1 MKKIILSLFL
11 IISVF
16 CFGNTN
22 HINYIR
28 NNNPKLSENE
38 AKELYEILN
47 SKSKKYNVDINLVL
61 AVASVESKFRH
72 TATSSAGAYGIM
84 QIMPKTAEHYNLD
97 RKKID
102 ENIEAGVKHLRDSI
116 DIFGNNDYAIA
127 SYNAGISR
135 IKNTNYRNIP
145 ETRYYVAKVSQE
157 LKKLGSGMVAK
168 NGETMLEKYK
178 KGEAEIKKL
187 KQEIAF
193 LRGENEQLKEGN
205 IDLNNNTEDIELK
218 ENLQE
223 ESEKIEQQEEKRQGL
238 GFKMGGLSFDLNN

>member
-1 MKKIILSLFL
+1 MKKIILSLF
-11 IISVF
+11 IILSILS
-16 CFGNTN
+16 FGNSN

-28 NNNPKLSENE
+28 NNNPKLTEEE
-38 AKELYEILN
+38 AKKLYEILEN
-47 SKSKKYNVDINLVL
+47 NSKKYNVDINLVL

-84 QIMPKTAEHYNLD
+84 QIMPKTAEHYKVD

-102 ENIEAGVKHLRDSI
+102 ENIEAGVKHLRDNI
-116 DIFGNNDYAIA
+116 DIFGNNDYAVA

-145 ETRYYVAKVSQE
+145 ETRYYVAKVKQE
-157 LKKLGSGMVAK
+157 MKKLGGNIIAK
-168 NGETMLEKYK
+168 NNETMLEKYK

-205 IDLNNNTEDIELK
+205 IDLN
-218 ENLQE
+218 
-223 ESEKIEQQEEKRQGL
+223 SEKIDDIDKQNVEEIQEEIEIQEEKKKSV

>member
-1 MKKIILSLFL
+1 MKKIILSLF
-11 IISVF
+11 IILSILS
-16 CFGNTN
+16 FGNSN

-28 NNNPKLSENE
+28 NNNPKLTEEE
-38 AKELYEILN
+38 AEKLYEILEN
-47 SKSKKYNVDINLVL
+47 NSKKYNVDINLVL

-84 QIMPKTAEHYNLD
+84 QIMPKTAEHYKVD
-97 RKKID
+97 RNKID

-116 DIFGNNDYAIA
+116 DIFGNNDYAVA

-135 IKNTNYRNIP
+135 VKNSNYRNIP
-145 ETRYYVAKVSQE
+145 ETRYYVAKVRQE
-157 LKKLGSGMVAK
+157 MKKLGGNIIAK
-168 NGETMLEKYK
+168 NNETMLEKYK
-178 KGEAEIKKL
+178 KGEVEIKKL

-205 IDLNNNTEDIELK
+205 IDLN
-218 ENLQE
+218 
-223 ESEKIEQQEEKRQGL
+223 SEKIDDIDKQNVEEIQEEIEIQEEKKKSL

>member
-1 MKKIILSLFL
+1 MKKIILSLF
-11 IISVF
+11 IILSILS
-16 CFGNTN
+16 FGNTN

-72 TATSSAGAYGIM
+72 TATSNAGAYGIM
-84 QIMPKTAEHYNLD
+84 QIMPKTAEHYKVD
-97 RKKID
+97 IKKID

-116 DIFGNNDYAIA
+116 DIFGNNDYAVA

-135 IKNTNYRNIP
+135 VKNSNYRNIP
-145 ETRYYVAKVSQE
+145 ETRYYVAKVKQE
-157 LKKLGSGMVAK
+157 MKKLGGNIIAK
-168 NGETMLEKYK
+168 NNETMLEKYK

-205 IDLNNNTEDIELK
+205 IELNSGKIDDIDK
-218 ENLQE
+218 QNVE
-223 ESEKIEQQEEKRQGL
+223 EIPEEIEIQEEKKKSL
-238 GFKMGGLSFDLNN
+238 GFKMGGLSFDLNK

>member
-11 IISVF
+11 IILVF
-16 CFGNTN
+16 CFGNSN

-28 NNNPKLSENE
+28 NNNPKLTEEE
-38 AKELYEILN
+38 AEKLYEILEN
-47 SKSKKYNVDINLVL
+47 NSKKYNVDINLVL

-84 QIMPKTAEHYNLD
+84 QIMPKTAEHYKVD

-116 DIFGNNDYAIA
+116 DIFGNNDYAVA

-135 IKNTNYRNIP
+135 VKNSNYRNIP
-145 ETRYYVAKVSQE
+145 ETRYYVAKVRQE
-157 LKKLGSGMVAK
+157 MKKLGGNIIAK
-168 NGETMLEKYK
+168 NNETMLEKYK
-178 KGEAEIKKL
+178 KGEVEIKKL

-205 IDLNNNTEDIELK
+205 IDLN
-218 ENLQE
+218 
-223 ESEKIEQQEEKRQGL
+223 SEKIDDIDKQNVEEIQEEIEIQEEKKKSL

>member
-1 MKKIILSLFL
+1 MKKIILSLF
-11 IISVF
+11 IILSILS
-16 CFGNTN
+16 FGNSN

-28 NNNPKLSENE
+28 NNNPKLTEEE
-38 AKELYEILN
+38 AEKLYEILEN
-47 SKSKKYNVDINLVL
+47 NSKKYNVDINLVL

-84 QIMPKTAEHYNLD
+84 QIMPKTAEHYKVD

-116 DIFGNNDYAIA
+116 NIFGNNDYAVA

-135 IKNTNYRNIP
+135 VKNSNYRNIP
-145 ETRYYVAKVSQE
+145 ETRYYVAKVRQE
-157 LKKLGSGMVAK
+157 MKKLGGNIIAK
-168 NGETMLEKYK
+168 NNETMLEKYK
-178 KGEAEIKKL
+178 KGEVEIKKL

-205 IDLNNNTEDIELK
+205 IDLN
-218 ENLQE
+218 
-223 ESEKIEQQEEKRQGL
+223 SEKIDDIDKQNVEEIQEEIEIQEEKKKSL

>member
-1 MKKIILSLFL
+1 MKKIILSLF
-11 IISVF
+11 IILSILS
-16 CFGNTN
+16 FGNSN

-28 NNNPKLSENE
+28 NNNPKLTEEE
-38 AKELYEILN
+38 AEKLYEILEN
-47 SKSKKYNVDINLVL
+47 NSKKYNVDINLVL

-84 QIMPKTAEHYNLD
+84 QIMPKTAEHYKID

-116 DIFGNNDYAIA
+116 DIFGNNDYAVA

-135 IKNTNYRNIP
+135 VKNSNYRNIP
-145 ETRYYVAKVSQE
+145 ETRYYVAKVRQE
-157 LKKLGSGMVAK
+157 MKKLGGNIIAK
-168 NGETMLEKYK
+168 NNETMLEKYK
-178 KGEAEIKKL
+178 KGEVEIKKL

-205 IDLNNNTEDIELK
+205 IDLN
-218 ENLQE
+218 
-223 ESEKIEQQEEKRQGL
+223 SEKIDDIDKQNIEEIPEEIEAQEEKKKSLR
-238 GFKMGGLSFDLNN
+238 FKMGGLSFDLNN

>member
-16 CFGNTN
+16 CFGNSN

-28 NNNPKLSENE
+28 NNNPKLTEEE
-38 AKELYEILN
+38 AEKLYEILEN
-47 SKSKKYNVDINLVL
+47 NSKKYNVDINLVL

-84 QIMPKTAEHYNLD
+84 QIMPKTAEHYKVD

-116 DIFGNNDYAIA
+116 DIFGNNDYAVA

-135 IKNTNYRNIP
+135 VKNSNYRNIP
-145 ETRYYVAKVSQE
+145 ETRYYVAKVRQE
-157 LKKLGSGMVAK
+157 MKKLGGNIIAK
-168 NGETMLEKYK
+168 NNETMLEKYK
-178 KGEAEIKKL
+178 KGEVEIKKL

-205 IDLNNNTEDIELK
+205 IDLNGEKIDDIDKQNVE
-218 ENLQE
+218 EIQE
-223 ESEKIEQQEEKRQGL
+223 EIEIQEEKKKSL

>member
-1 MKKIILSLFL
+1 MKKIILSLF
-11 IISVF
+11 IILSILS
-16 CFGNTN
+16 FGNSN

-28 NNNPKLSENE
+28 NNNPKLTEEE
-38 AKELYEILN
+38 AEKLYEILEN
-47 SKSKKYNVDINLVL
+47 NSKKYNVDINLVL

-84 QIMPKTAEHYNLD
+84 QIMPKTAEHYKVD

-116 DIFGNNDYAIA
+116 DIFGNNDYAVA

-135 IKNTNYRNIP
+135 VKNSNYRNIP
-145 ETRYYVAKVSQE
+145 ETRYYVAKVRQE
-157 LKKLGSGMVAK
+157 MKKLGGNIIAK
-168 NGETMLEKYK
+168 NNETMLEKYK
-178 KGEAEIKKL
+178 KGEVEIKKL

-205 IDLNNNTEDIELK
+205 IDLN
-218 ENLQE
+218 
-223 ESEKIEQQEEKRQGL
+223 SEKIDDIDKQNVEEIQEEIEIQEEKKKSL

>member
-116 DIFGNNDYAIA
+116 DIFGNNDYAVA

-178 KGEAEIKKL
+178 KGEVEIKKL

-223 ESEKIEQQEEKRQGL
+223 ETEKIEQQEEKRQGL

>member
-1 MKKIILSLFL
+1 MKKIILSLF
-11 IISVF
+11 IILSILS
-16 CFGNTN
+16 FGNSN

-28 NNNPKLSENE
+28 NNNPKLTEEE
-38 AKELYEILN
+38 AEKLYEILEN
-47 SKSKKYNVDINLVL
+47 NSKKYNVDINLVL

-84 QIMPKTAEHYNLD
+84 QIMPKTAEHYKID

-116 DIFGNNDYAIA
+116 DIFGNNDYAVA

-135 IKNTNYRNIP
+135 VKNSNYRNIP
-145 ETRYYVAKVSQE
+145 ETRYYVAKVRQE
-157 LKKLGSGMVAK
+157 MKKLGGNIIAK
-168 NGETMLEKYK
+168 NNETMLEKYK
-178 KGEAEIKKL
+178 KGEVEIKKL

-205 IDLNNNTEDIELK
+205 IDLN
-218 ENLQE
+218 
-223 ESEKIEQQEEKRQGL
+223 SEKIDDIDKQNVEEIQEEIEIQEEKKKSL

>member
-1 MKKIILSLFL
+1 VKKIILSLFL

-16 CFGNTN
+16 CFGNSN

-28 NNNPKLSENE
+28 NNNPKLTEEE
-38 AKELYEILN
+38 AKKIYEILEN
-47 SKSKKYNVDINLVL
+47 NSKKYNVDINLVL

-84 QIMPKTAEHYNLD
+84 QIMPKTAEHYKVD

-116 DIFGNNDYAIA
+116 DIFGNNDYAVA

-168 NGETMLEKYK
+168 NNETMLEKYK

-238 GFKMGGLSFDLNN
+238 GFKMGGLSFDLNK

>member
-28 NNNPKLSENE
+28 KNNPKLSENE

-116 DIFGNNDYAIA
+116 DIFGNNDYAVA

-178 KGEAEIKKL
+178 KGEVEIKKL

-223 ESEKIEQQEEKRQGL
+223 ETEKIEQQEEKRQGL

>member
-1 MKKIILSLFL
+1 MKKIILSLF
-11 IISVF
+11 IILSILS
-16 CFGNTN
+16 FGNSN

-28 NNNPKLSENE
+28 NNNPKLTEKE
-38 AKELYEILN
+38 AEKLYEILEN
-47 SKSKKYNVDINLVL
+47 NSKKYNVDINLVL

-84 QIMPKTAEHYNLD
+84 QIMPKTAEHYKVD

-116 DIFGNNDYAIA
+116 DIFGNNDYAVA

-135 IKNTNYRNIP
+135 VKNSNYRNIP
-145 ETRYYVAKVSQE
+145 ETRYYVAKVRQE
-157 LKKLGSGMVAK
+157 MKKLGGNIIAK
-168 NGETMLEKYK
+168 NNETMLEKYK
-178 KGEAEIKKL
+178 KGEVEIKKL

-193 LRGENEQLKEGN
+193 LRGENEQLKDGN
-205 IDLNNNTEDIELK
+205 IDLN
-218 ENLQE
+218 
-223 ESEKIEQQEEKRQGL
+223 SEKIDDIDKQNIEEIPEEIEAQEEKKKSL

>member
-1 MKKIILSLFL
+1 MKKIILSLF
-11 IISVF
+11 IILSILS
-16 CFGNTN
+16 FGNSN

-28 NNNPKLSENE
+28 NNNPKLTEEE
-38 AKELYEILN
+38 AKKLYEILEN
-47 SKSKKYNVDINLVL
+47 NSKKYNVDINLVL

-84 QIMPKTAEHYNLD
+84 QIMPKTAEHYKVD

-116 DIFGNNDYAIA
+116 DIFGNNDYAVA

-135 IKNTNYRNIP
+135 VKNSNYRNIP
-145 ETRYYVAKVSQE
+145 ETRYYVAKVRQE
-157 LKKLGSGMVAK
+157 MKKLGGNIIAK
-168 NGETMLEKYK
+168 NNETMLEKYK
-178 KGEAEIKKL
+178 KGEVEIKKL

-205 IDLNNNTEDIELK
+205 IDLN
-218 ENLQE
+218 
-223 ESEKIEQQEEKRQGL
+223 SEKIDDIDKQNVEEIQEEIEIQEEKKKSL